1 MKRRRGITNCVN
13 CGAIL
18 HGNVCEY
25 CGTKYNDNGI
35 SASFSTDDY
44 TGTMKLGNE
53 EIKVYIGRMESN
65 IIESDAWMDAMGVL
79 HRDKPKIKRKFTVIE
94 I

>member
-1 MKRRRGITNCVN
+1 MTNCVN

-25 CGTKYNDNGI
+25 CGTEYNDSGI
-35 SASFSTDDY
+35 SASFSENDY
-44 TGTMKLGNE
+44 MGTMKLGNE
-53 EIKVYIGRMESN
+53 EIKVYIGSMESN
-65 IIESDAWMDAMGVL
+65 IMDLDSWMDADGIL
-79 HRDKPKIKRKFTVIE
+79 YRDKSKMKRKFTVIE

>member
-1 MKRRRGITNCVN
+1 MTNCIN

-25 CGTKYNDNGI
+25 CGTEYNNNGI
-35 SASFSTDDY
+35 TASFNPNDY
-44 TGTMKLGNE
+44 TGIMKLGNE
-53 EIKVYIGRMESN
+53 EITVYIGSMESHL
-65 IIESDAWMDAMGVL
+65 ISGESYRDCTGTL
-79 HRDKPKIKRKFTVIE
+79 HGDRPKIKRKFTVIE